1 MNVGSSGCV
10 TGKFSGGKAGS
21 LVVAVL
27 DVIYLAAPFIK
38 FDAGSDREVI
48 REESILI
55 DVRSVLNGRYSEE
68 SSNDFKKLSSSDILL
83 NGNVNVIEMD
93 AIDKRILAEL
103 QAAARMSYAQLGR
116 KVGLTTP
123 AVIERVRKLED
134 AGIITGYRAEVDASK
149 VGFPITAFVRMSI
162 TGVDYSHII
171 EVAQNSSEVLECHR
185 GTGGD
190 SFIMKLAVSSV
201 EHLQEVIDRLTP
213 YGITTTTIV
222 LSSPV
227 KRKAIEL

>member
-1 MNVGSSGCV
+1 MIV
-10 TGKFSGGKAGS
+10 
-21 LVVAVL
+21 
-27 DVIYLAAPFIK
+27 DVIDK
-38 FDAGSDREVI
+38 N
-48 REESILI
+48 IL
-55 DVRSVLNGRYSEE
+55 G
-68 SSNDFKKLSSSDILL
+68 
-83 NGNVNVIEMD
+83 
-93 AIDKRILAEL
+93 EL
-103 QAAARMSYAQLGR
+103 QDNARMTYAELGR

-134 AGIITGYRAEVDASK
+134 AGVITGYRAEVDTSK
-149 VGFPITAFVRMSI
+149 VGLPITAFIRMSI

-171 EVAQNSSEVLECHR
+171 EVAEESREILECHR

-190 SFIMKLAVSSV
+190 SFIMKVAVQSV

-227 KRKAIEL
+227 KRKAIEVQAA